1 MSHLLKA
8 LMGLALAGIFFG
20 FVMFFGLDHSVGPV
34 HDDLALASLNES
46 RRPLSL
52 RSILEEQR
60 QQLQVEDVT
69 PRTEKPT
76 VGQATS
82 RTTRL
87 LEVEEINQALAVY
100 EDVPNGDVEKAIRL
114 IDSGDV
120 EGAIVL
126 LEDVLKNNPRN
137 EQALVEMAMIHLL
150 DLRRP
155 AQAIDYLQKVIGI
168 NPSNRVVMTEL
179 VSLYEEE
186 GRVDEGLQFM
196 LEAQQANPESG
207 EIAYGVGQM
216 MVVQGRDDEAIPHL
230 RKAAETSDNR
240 VRASRELA
248 EALARAGSAEQAIE
262 AYQTTIKQQEEDLK
276 TRSVQGL
283 PTSFAQERVNF
294 TKMDMVRQL
303 MNLGRWDEA
312 EKVLHQVQEEMP
324 GDQNVISLAE
334 RVRER
339 RPG

>member
-1 MSHLLKA
+1 MSQLLKA
-8 LMGLALAGIFFG
+8 LMGLVLAGVFFG
-20 FVMFFGLDHSVGPV
+20 FVMFFGLDNSVGPV

-52 RSILEEQR
+52 RSILEAQR
-60 QQLQVEDVT
+60 QQMQVEDVA
-69 PRTEKPT
+69 PRTEKPA
-76 VGQATS
+76 VDRAAS
-82 RTTRL
+82 RAKRL
-87 LEVEEINQALAVY
+87 PELEEGTHAQAVY

-120 EGAIVL
+120 EGAIAL
-126 LEDVLKNNPRN
+126 LEDVLKNDPRN

-168 NPSNRVVMTEL
+168 NPTNRVVMTEL

-207 EIAYGVGQM
+207 EVAYGVGQM
-216 MVVQGRDDEAIPHL
+216 MVVQGRDEEAIPHL
-230 RKAAETSDNR
+230 RKAAEGSEDP
-240 VRASRELA
+240 VRAGRELA
-248 EALARAGSAEQAIE
+248 EAWARVGNAEQAVE
-262 AYQTTIKQQEEDLK
+262 AYQTTIKRQEEDLK
-276 TRSVQGL
+276 TRSTQGM
-283 PTSFAQERVNF
+283 PTSFVQERVNF

-312 EKVLHQVQEEMP
+312 EKILHEVQEDMP
-324 GDQNVISLAE
+324 GDQNVLSLAE